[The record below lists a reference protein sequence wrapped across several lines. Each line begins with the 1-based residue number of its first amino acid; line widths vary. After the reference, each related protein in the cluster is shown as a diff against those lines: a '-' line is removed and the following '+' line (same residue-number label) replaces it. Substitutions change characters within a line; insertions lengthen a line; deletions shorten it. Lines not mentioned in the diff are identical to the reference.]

1 MISDFEKMTN
11 AELKAYALEHRGEED
26 VEALR
31 VLFRRRKP
39 YAQDLTFYPAKNQQ
53 EKQEQIERFK
63 QIIEEKQGQ
72 KIKDTTP
79 PLDE

>member
-39 YAQDLTFYPAKNQQ
+39 YGQDLTFYPAKNQQ

-79 PLDE
+79 PLDQ